1 MNIPTIEELEYLG
14 CRASGM
20 TKVLLNHRRQKYLTA
35 IRDAVVSACKNDLV
49 CHDQG
54 ECLRPTPETDEQELH
69 EPYLVNELPFCV
81 VRIDFARRLER
92 ERDEAREQIAAMR
105 EAIREAHDALSRL
118 DDCRVFYADGMDI
131 DNYTTDDCATAR
143 AKLQPFLEQ

>member
-1 MNIPTIEELEYLG
+1 MKTCP
-14 CRASGM
+14 
-20 TKVLLNHRRQKYLTA
+20 
-35 IRDAVVSACKNDLV
+35 ACQNDLV

-54 ECLRPTPETDEQELH
+54 ECKQPPAPDYG
-69 EPYLVNELPFCV
+69 EPWQIGIMGFPQAVTNSQGKIMAGNSAVARAVACVNACAGMADPAAT
-81 VRIDFARRLER
+81 ID
-92 ERDEAREQIAAMR
+92 AMR